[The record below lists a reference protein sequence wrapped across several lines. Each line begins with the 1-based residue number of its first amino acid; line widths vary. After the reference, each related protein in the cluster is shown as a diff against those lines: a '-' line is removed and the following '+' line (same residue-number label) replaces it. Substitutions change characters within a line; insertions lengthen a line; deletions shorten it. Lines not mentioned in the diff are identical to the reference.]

1 MEARPAQS
9 VAGRCLDGPYPKGAR
24 KRRRCS
30 TPDAPV
36 TPGGSINPDHP
47 DHSPPAAGSWGGGG
61 ASAAL
66 EVPPQAAP
74 LFAPAPRPAWPSDDE
89 SRYRQAVVVCIPALI
104 ATLLTAAWGSPQR
117 LDAVA
122 ALRGFHDAL
131 WAAGEGSASDG
142 PSVAGA
148 RLWAATR
155 KSCSTALE
163 NAELLATL
171 LQEPGADMHAAF
183 LTTFLDP
190 AATRRL
196 LASMRGGGPAHSLGT
211 GETCPKC
218 QHRPCAFFRSE
229 PLVRHDNFA
238 ADAISRGAEEGLVVE
253 Q

>member
-89 SRYRQAVVVCIPALI
+89 SQPPTVSAY
-104 ATLLTAAWGSPQR
+104 LLRRDLGGLKFPSEASFERLLFHTDANWPVDVEERVAPRSGILFGPAAW
-117 LDAVA
+117 AEIA
-122 ALRGFHDAL
+122 
-131 WAAGEGSASDG
+131 
-142 PSVAGA
+142 
-148 RLWAATR
+148 
-155 KSCSTALE
+155 CS
-163 NAELLATL
+163 
-171 LQEPGADMHAAF
+171 
-183 LTTFLDP
+183 
-190 AATRRL
+190 
-196 LASMRGGGPAHSLGT
+196 S
-211 GETCPKC
+211 
-218 QHRPCAFFRSE
+218 
-229 PLVRHDNFA
+229 
-238 ADAISRGAEEGLVVE
+238 
-253 Q
+253 